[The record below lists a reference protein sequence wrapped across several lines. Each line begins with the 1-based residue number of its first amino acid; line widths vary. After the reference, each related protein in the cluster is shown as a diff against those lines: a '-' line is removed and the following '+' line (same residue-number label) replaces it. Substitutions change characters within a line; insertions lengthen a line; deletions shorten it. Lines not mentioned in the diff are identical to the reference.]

1 MTNKT
6 TKSKRRRSSASRYGR
21 IIKLRPGHEQ
31 SPNLAEEFD
40 RRVVMVMGPSGL
52 KSLSGKLSPVAMLDS
67 IGYTRDYV
75 QRKIAEG
82 YTFHLITFK
91 RPTGKLQVA
100 NWDNTLSVIA
110 EEYPE
115 IKGLIA
121 AHARE
126 LKRTSFAALE
136 ERASFSFAAVDTIGL
151 ADERFMTL
159 ERLLA
164 SPGTVVDLRR
174 FLYHTTR
181 LSELYCGEGRTRSED
196 GKSGLREYIMRN
208 RQVSEL
214 SDCVIVPLNLNC

>member
-1 MTNKT
+1 MTRKT
-6 TKSKRRRSSASRYGR
+6 TAAKRRRSSSSRYGR
-21 IIKLRPGHEQ
+21 IIKLRAGQEHFPV
-31 SPNLAEEFD
+31 LAEELD

-52 KSLSGKLSPVAMLDS
+52 KSLSGKPSAAMLDS

-75 QRKIAEG
+75 QRKVAEG
-82 YTFHLITFK
+82 YTFHLITFS

-115 IKGLIA
+115 IKALIA
-121 AHARE
+121 TNARE
-126 LKRTSFAALE
+126 LKHTAFAALE
-136 ERASFSFAAVDTIGL
+136 ERAGFSFAVVDKIGP
-151 ADERFMTL
+151 ADQRFMTL

-181 LSELYCGEGRTRSED
+181 LSELYCGKGRTRSED

>member
-1 MTNKT
+1 MTRT
-6 TKSKRRRSSASRYGR
+6 TKTKRRRSPASRYGR

-31 SPNLAEEFD
+31 SPVLAEEHD

-52 KSLSGKLSPVAMLDS
+52 KSLSGKPSMAMLDS

-91 RPTGKLQVA
+91 RPLGKLQVA

-115 IKGLIA
+115 IKALIA

-136 ERASFSFAAVDTIGL
+136 ERAGFSFAAVDTIGL

-181 LSELYCGEGRTRSED
+181 LSELYCGKGRTRSED

-214 SDCVIVPLNLNC
+214 SGCVIVPLNLNC